1 MLAYNTPKIHAR
13 HGRCKAMS
21 SLSNIPLFSG
31 LSDDARAELE
41 HHTTLHR
48 YEAGTVVVR
57 RGDVGRNL
65 YVVASGRVRVLTEDT
80 GKSASIFMGPGEAF
94 GEMSLLGSSP
104 TSASVVA
111 DTPTGI
117 FRIRG
122 DIFHKLFANEPSFRQ
137 RVAELLAQRLRIR
150 TSHAS
155 YVPTCLLVGLSA
167 TFSPKLPEAIKSA
180 LDRYVP
186 IFPASR
192 MIGDQQEVDAIGTEI
207 DLWRASN
214 SHEVFLVFV
223 PHGSLPRLQEYL
235 REDDAVVIIESDQRT
250 TELTGLLAARKI
262 DVSIVRVGSA
272 IDRLAQPDEMWSRVL
287 SDLEIERA
295 AIGPIVPRETPEIDA
310 LARWMTRRSIGVAL
324 GAGAARGLAHLGFL
338 RVLEKAA
345 VPIDFAAGSS
355 IGGIVALLYAMH
367 GSAERAYQMA
377 KSTMGS
383 NRLIRDVS
391 WIPRTS
397 LFRGRKVR
405 RNAERITAGL
415 LMRDLKI
422 PALAVSADLVS
433 GRQAVLD
440 CGSVATAAVAT
451 AAIPGVFPIV
461 SQGNTCLVDGGLVSL
476 VPVASLK
483 RHRCGLK
490 IAVNV
495 QPDFGIDENADRA
508 VLYKSLAGVFSIGSV
523 ITRAWELL
531 GAAHGVSECAAA
543 DIVIRPRVEGKSGN
557 DFDSFEHFVG
567 QGEIATTESIELITS
582 EVSRVLRPR
591 AHR

>member
-1 MLAYNTPKIHAR
+1 
-13 HGRCKAMS
+13 MS
-21 SLSNIPLFSG
+21 SLLNIPLFAG
-31 LSDDARAELE
+31 LGDNARVELE
-41 HHTTLHR
+41 HRATLHR
-48 YEAGTVVVR
+48 YEAGAVLVR
-57 RGDVGRNL
+57 RGDVGTDL
-65 YVVASGRVRVLTEDT
+65 YVVATGRLCVLTEDT

-111 DTPTGI
+111 DTPTAI
-117 FRIRG
+117 FRIPS
-122 DIFHKLFANEPSFRQ
+122 DFFHKLFANEASFRQ
-137 RVAELLAQRLRIR
+137 SVAELLAQRLRIR

-155 YVPTCLLVGLSA
+155 YVPTCLLVGLPA
-167 TFSPKLPEAIKSA
+167 TFPPRLPEAIKSA

-186 IFPASR
+186 LFSASR
-192 MIGDQQEVDAIGTEI
+192 IIGDQQDVDAIGMQI

-214 SHEVFLVFV
+214 SHEVFLLFA
-223 PHGSLPRLQEYL
+223 PHGSIARLQEYL
-235 REDDAVVIIESDQRT
+235 REHDAVVIIESERRT
-250 TELTGLLAARKI
+250 TELTDLFDARKI
-262 DVSIVRVGSA
+262 DVSVARVGSA
-272 IDRLAQPDEMWSRVL
+272 IDRLAQPDEIWSRALPDSEV
-287 SDLEIERA
+287 ERA
-295 AIGPIVPRETPEIDA
+295 AIGPFEPREAPQIDA

-338 RVLEKAA
+338 RVLEQAA

-377 KSTMGS
+377 KSTIGS

-405 RNAERITAGL
+405 RNAQQITGGL
-415 LMRDLKI
+415 LMRDLKV
-422 PALAVSADLVS
+422 PALAVAADLVS

-440 CGSVATAAVAT
+440 RGLVAAAAVAT
-451 AAIPGVFPIV
+451 SAIPGVFPIV
-461 SQGNTCLVDGGLVSL
+461 SQGNMCLVDGGLVSL
-476 VPVASLK
+476 VPVAMLK

-495 QPDFGIDENADRA
+495 QPDFGTDESADRA
-508 VLYKSLAGVFSIGSV
+508 LLHKSLAGVFSIGSV

-531 GAAHGVSECAAA
+531 GAAHGASECAAA
-543 DIVIRPRVEGKSGN
+543 DIVIRPRVEGTSGN
-557 DFDSFEHFVG
+557 DFDSFEHFVS
-567 QGEIATTESIELITS
+567 QGEIAARQSIELITS

-591 AHR
+591 VQR

>member
-1 MLAYNTPKIHAR
+1 
-13 HGRCKAMS
+13 MS
-21 SLSNIPLFSG
+21 SLTNIPLFEG
-31 LSDDARAELE
+31 LSGDARAELE

-48 YEAGTVVVR
+48 YESGTVVVR

-65 YVVASGRVRVLTEDT
+65 YVVASGRVRVLPVDT
-80 GKSASIFMGPGEAF
+80 GKSTSIFMGPGEAF

-104 TSASVVA
+104 TSASVIA
-111 DTPTGI
+111 DTPAAI
-117 FRIRG
+117 FHTPA
-122 DIFHKLFANEPSFRQ
+122 DIFHRLFSNEPAFRQ

-150 TSHAS
+150 TSHGS
-155 YVPTCLLVGLSA
+155 YVPTFLLVGLPA
-167 TFSPKLPEAIKSA
+167 TSPAKFPAA
-180 LDRYVP
+180 LSLALERYVP
-186 IFPASR
+186 VFPASR
-192 MIGDQQEVDAIGTEI
+192 IVGNQQEIDAIGMEI
-207 DLWRASN
+207 DVWRASN
-214 SHEVFLVFV
+214 SHEVFVVFAL
-223 PHGSLPRLQEYL
+223 HSGLARLQEYL
-235 REDDAVVIIESDQRT
+235 REGDAVVILESDQRT
-250 TELTGLLAARKI
+250 TDLSDMFGARKI
-262 DVSIVRVGSA
+262 DVSIVRVGGA
-272 IDRLAQPDEMWSRVL
+272 INRLPQPDEIWSRAL

-295 AIGPIVPRETPEIDA
+295 AIVPIVPKETPEIDA

-377 KSTMGS
+377 KSTIGS

-397 LFRGRKVR
+397 IFRGRKVR
-405 RNAERITAGL
+405 RNAHQIAAGL
-415 LMRDLKI
+415 SMRDLKV
-422 PALAVSADLVS
+422 PALAVAADLVS

-440 CGSVATAAVAT
+440 RGSVATALVAT
-451 AAIPGVFPIV
+451 AAIPGVFPLV
-461 SQGNTCLVDGGLVSL
+461 TCGNSCLVDGGLVSL
-476 VPVASLK
+476 VPVALLK

-495 QPDFGIDENADRA
+495 QPDFGIDGDADRSE
-508 VLYKSLAGVFSIGSV
+508 LQKSLAGGFSIGSV

-543 DIVIRPRVEGKSGN
+543 DIVIRPRVDGKSGN

-567 QGEIATTESIELITS
+567 QGELAAMESIELITS
-582 EVSRVLRPR
+582 EVEKVLRPR
-591 AHR
+591 VPR